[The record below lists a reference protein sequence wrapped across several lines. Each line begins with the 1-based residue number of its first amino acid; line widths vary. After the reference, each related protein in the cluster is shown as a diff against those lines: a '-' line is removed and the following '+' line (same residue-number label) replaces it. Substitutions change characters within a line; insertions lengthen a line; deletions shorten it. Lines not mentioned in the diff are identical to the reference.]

1 LGRNIAK
8 PEDASAFVEKHASK
22 LVYIHLKT
30 SSKEHQHQPILSD
43 NELDFNIVFSLM
55 TKQKVP
61 YVAME
66 LVQAA
71 TLEECYDNHKKSV
84 EYLMKN
90 Y

>member
-1 LGRNIAK
+1 VAK
-8 PEDASAFVEKHASK
+8 PEDANAFLEKHASK

-30 SSKEHQHQPILSD
+30 SSKDHKPQPILSD

-61 YVAME
+61 WVAIE
-66 LVQAA
+66 LVQVP
-71 TLEECYDNHKKSV
+71 TFQECSDNHKKSV